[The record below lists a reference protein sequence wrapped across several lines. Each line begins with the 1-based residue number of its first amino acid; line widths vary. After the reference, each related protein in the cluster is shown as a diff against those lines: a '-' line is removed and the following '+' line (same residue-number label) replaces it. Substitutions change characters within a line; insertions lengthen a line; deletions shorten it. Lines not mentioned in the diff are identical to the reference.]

1 MNETFARH
9 VEALHP
15 TYERLVAT
23 APFSFAQLA
32 QQPQLPRKGV
42 YLFSEGGR
50 HLYVGRSNDIR
61 KRICHHC
68 RPGST
73 ENQASFAFLLTR
85 EACGVPKATY
95 KTEGS
100 RKHLLT
106 QDAFAKSFVAQ
117 KARLRAMDIRA
128 VEEVDS
134 NRQALLEMYVAIS
147 LSTPYNDFNNH

>member
-15 TYERLVAT
+15 SYERLVAMT
-23 APFSFAQLA
+23 PFTFGQLA
-32 QQPQLPRKGV
+32 QLVLPSRGV
-42 YLFSEGGR
+42 YLFSEGER

-61 KRICHHC
+61 ARIRLHC

-95 KTEGS
+95 RPEGS
-100 RKHLLT
+100 RRHLST
-106 QDAFAKSFVAQ
+106 QDASPSVSWH
-117 KARLRAMDIRA
+117 RRRA
-128 VEEVDS
+128 
-134 NRQALLEMYVAIS
+134 
-147 LSTPYNDFNNH
+147 

>member
-15 TYERLVAT
+15 SYERLVAMT
-23 APFSFAQLA
+23 PFTFAQLA
-32 QQPQLPRKGV
+32 QQVLPARGV
-42 YLFSEGGR
+42 YLFSEGER

-61 KRICHHC
+61 ARIRLHC

-95 KTEGS
+95 RPEGS

-106 QDAFAKSFVAQ
+106 QDAFAECFVAQ
-117 KARLRAMDIRA
+117 KTRMRAMSIRA

-147 LSTPYNDFNNH
+147 LATPYNDFNNH

>member
-15 TYERLVAT
+15 SFERLLAMT
-23 APFSFAQLA
+23 PFTFGQLA
-32 QQPQLPRKGV
+32 LQVLPSRGV
-42 YLFSEGGR
+42 YLFSEGER
-50 HLYVGRSNDIR
+50 HLYVGRSNTIR
-61 KRICHHC
+61 SRLRLHC

-95 KTEGS
+95 RPEGS
-100 RKHLLT
+100 RRHLLT
-106 QDAFAKSFVAQ
+106 QEVFAKSFLEQ
-117 KARLRAMDIRA
+117 KERMRAMHIRA

-147 LSTPYNDFNNH
+147 LSTRYNDFDNH

>member
-9 VEALHP
+9 VEAMHP
-15 TYERLVAT
+15 SYERLVAMT
-23 APFSFAQLA
+23 PFTFGQLG
-32 QQPQLPRKGV
+32 QQALPSRGV
-42 YLFSEGGR
+42 YLFSEDER
-50 HLYVGRSNDIR
+50 PLYIGRSNDIR
-61 KRICHHC
+61 ARIRHHC

-95 KTEGS
+95 KPEGS
-100 RKHLLT
+100 RRHLLT
-106 QDAFAKSFVAQ
+106 QDAFVKCFVAQ
-117 KARLRAMDIRA
+117 KERLRAMDIRA

-147 LSTPYNDFNNH
+147 LATPYNDFNNH

>member
-15 TYERLVAT
+15 SLERLVDMP
-23 APFSFAQLA
+23 PFTFSQLSDVA
-32 QQPQLPRKGV
+32 LPSKGV
-42 YLFSEGGR
+42 YLFSENGR
-50 HLYVGRSNDIR
+50 HLYVGRSNNIR
-61 KRICHHC
+61 ARICLHC
-68 RPGST
+68 RRGST

-95 KTEGS
+95 KPEGS

-106 QDAFAKSFVAQ
+106 QDTFAKCFLAQ
-117 KARLRAMDIRA
+117 KERMRSMAIRA

-147 LSTPYNDFNNH
+147 LGTPFNDFNNH

>member
-9 VEALHP
+9 VESLHP
-15 TYERLVAT
+15 SYERLVAMP
-23 APFSFAQLA
+23 PFTFSQVGDVV
-32 QQPQLPRKGV
+32 LPSKGV
-42 YLFSEGGR
+42 YLFSEGDR

-61 KRICHHC
+61 ARIRLHC

-95 KTEGS
+95 KPEGS

-106 QDAFAKSFVAQ
+106 QDTFAKCFVAQ
-117 KARLRAMDIRA
+117 KERMRSMDIRS
-128 VEEVDS
+128 VEEADP

-147 LSTPYNDFNNH
+147 LGTPYNDFNNH